1 MKPPIPKTDSIEE
14 LARFWDTHDLTDYW
28 DELPEVPSPFPRRSD
43 ALRIVLSPEEREAVR
58 KQAASQGVEEAIL
71 IHEWV
76 KEKIHHP

>member
-28 DELPEVPSPFPRRSD
+28 DEIPEVPSPFRRRSE
-43 ALRIVLSPEEREAVR
+43 AVRIVLSPEERGAVR
-58 KQAASQGVEEAIL
+58 KLAASQGVEESTL